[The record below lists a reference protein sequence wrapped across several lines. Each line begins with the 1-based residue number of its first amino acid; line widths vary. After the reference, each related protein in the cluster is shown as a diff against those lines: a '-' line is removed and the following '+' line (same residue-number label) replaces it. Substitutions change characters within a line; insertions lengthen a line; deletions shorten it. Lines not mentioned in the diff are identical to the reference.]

1 MQDNKLV
8 IGLMLVATVVVGAI
22 LLISLGSNNTEETTT
37 DTQQESND
45 SVSVAEAL
53 SENNLSTLETTLE
66 AAGLLSTVAGS
77 ENNLTVFAPTN
88 QAFSEIQETVN
99 SLLLPENKEK
109 LVEVL
114 TSHVVENKVL
124 SSQLSDGMTVPTLSG
139 AELKVRITD
148 DEVYINDSKV
158 TKADV
163 VAGNI
168 TIHIIDK
175 VIVSDNFGNI
185 VETAQG
191 TADLSTLVTAVVAAE
206 LVGNL
211 ADSNASLTVFAPVNS
226 AFAKIQD
233 TVNTLVTSADK
244 QPLQYV
250 LLTHVVGS
258 EVFAGEL
265 RNGQEITTLS
275 GVKLS
280 VEISND
286 QVFLVGPKNRVE
298 VIATNVLTTNGIVHL
313 INDVILP

>member
-22 LLISLGSNNTEETTT
+22 LLISLGNNNTEETTT

-53 SENNLSTLETTLE
+53 SENNLSTLETALE
-66 AAGLLSTVAGS
+66 AAGLLSTVTES
-77 ENNLTVFAPTN
+77 ETNLTVFAPTN
-88 QAFSEIQETVN
+88 QAFSDIQETVN

-124 SSQLSDGMTVPTLSG
+124 SNQLSDGMTVPTLSG

-148 DEVYINDSKV
+148 NEVYINDSKV

-191 TADLSTLVTAVVAAE
+191 TGDLSTLVTAVVAAE

-233 TVNTLVTSADK
+233 TVNTLVNSADK
-244 QPLQYV
+244 QPLQNV

-265 RNGQEITTLS
+265 KNGQEITTLS

-286 QVFLVGPKNRVE
+286 QVFLVGPNNRVE

>member
-1 MQDNKLV
+1 
-8 IGLMLVATVVVGAI
+8 
-22 LLISLGSNNTEETTT
+22 
-37 DTQQESND
+37 
-45 SVSVAEAL
+45 
-53 SENNLSTLETTLE
+53 
-66 AAGLLSTVAGS
+66 
-77 ENNLTVFAPTN
+77 
-88 QAFSEIQETVN
+88 
-99 SLLLPENKEK
+99 
-109 LVEVL
+109 
-114 TSHVVENKVL
+114 
-124 SSQLSDGMTVPTLSG
+124 
-139 AELKVRITD
+139 
-148 DEVYINDSKV
+148 INDSKV